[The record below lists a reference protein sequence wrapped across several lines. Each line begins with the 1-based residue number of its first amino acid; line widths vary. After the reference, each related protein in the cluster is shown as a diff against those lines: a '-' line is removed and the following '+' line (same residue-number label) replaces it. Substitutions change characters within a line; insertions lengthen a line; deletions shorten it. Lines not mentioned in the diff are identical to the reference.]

1 MIKEEFS
8 MKYRNV
14 VFDFGNVIGKFDGRY
29 MLDQFCESQRDRDL
43 LFPVIFARWNELDKG
58 TIDYEEYVES
68 TAASVPARLE
78 ESVRSFFRGW
88 PDYVSPI
95 QDTID
100 FTGELSQKEVPVY
113 LLSNAPTYFAEWA
126 VGFEPLKKFS
136 GTVFSAPL
144 KMAKPDPEIYRYL
157 FETFSLKPE
166 ETFFI
171 DDLEENVE
179 AGRSLGMD
187 GIVFKGDTRE
197 VKTALGII

>member
-1 MIKEEFS
+1 M
-8 MKYRNV
+8 
-14 VFDFGNVIGKFDGRY
+14 
-29 MLDQFCESQRDRDL
+29 
-43 LFPVIFARWNELDKG
+43 
-58 TIDYEEYVES
+58 
-68 TAASVPARLE
+68 
-78 ESVRSFFRGW
+78 
-88 PDYVSPI
+88 
-95 QDTID
+95 
-100 FTGELSQKEVPVY
+100 PVY